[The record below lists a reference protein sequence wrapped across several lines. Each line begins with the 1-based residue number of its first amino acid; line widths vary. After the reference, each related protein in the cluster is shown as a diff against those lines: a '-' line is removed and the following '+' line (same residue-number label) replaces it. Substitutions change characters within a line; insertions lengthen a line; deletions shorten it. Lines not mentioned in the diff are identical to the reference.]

1 MWWNGNYGI
10 EFQMTLEQAQSAS
23 HSGQCDDDVEYLV
36 TGALK
41 GRLKKLK
48 PDVLARELAE
58 YGAWD
63 DEQLKDHAE
72 NLRRIVWIAAS
83 DIVEQNFEKKGR

>member
-10 EFQMTLEQAQSAS
+10 EFQMTLVQAERAS
-23 HSGQCDDDVEYLV
+23 QCDDDVEYLV
-36 TGALK
+36 TGPLK

-48 PDVLARELAE
+48 PDVLVKELHE

-63 DEQLKDHAE
+63 DEQLNDHAE
-72 NLRRIVWIAAS
+72 NLRRIVRIAAG
-83 DIVEQNFEKKGR
+83 DIVERNFEKKGR